1 MTRQDELK
9 LDRYKQKAWRSRVER
24 ERGNIS
30 ASVEATLAD
39 LASQEDMWEDE
50 LDAPVMLTGPAPQD
64 NAVIPPRLSLQSKIV
79 PAQYSGPTE
88 EGAAPLPKPGTNLL
102 AQFAQRITSSLSA
115 LGGSRQPTSPI
126 PQTPGPH
133 AAPVAAPLVEP
144 EPALPGIP
152 VVAADVPPSKKN
164 APHVG
169 VRSEKQRLA
178 GHTTK
183 VRLEAAPK
191 LEVGQAPVWFEK
203 PATALEA
210 TTNPSIL
217 ALGKAGER
225 TETAAPHMLA
235 GSGVFERGQRELA
248 VAHTHIT
255 GASVV
260 VVMLTGDPGPV
271 VVQYISLQPRVG
283 FTVHLSAP
291 TEKKTP
297 FNYAIFNP
305 AASPTVRP

>member
-9 LDRYKQKAWRSRVER
+9 LDVYKQKSWRSRVER

-39 LASQEDMWEDE
+39 PTSQEDVWEDE
-50 LDAPVMLTGPAPQD
+50 LDAPVMLTGTAPQD
-64 NAVIPPRLSLQSKIV
+64 SAVIPPRLSLQSKILS
-79 PAQYSGPTE
+79 AQYPGSTE
-88 EGAAPLPKPGTNLL
+88 EGDAPLPKPGTNLL
-102 AQFAQRITSSLSA
+102 AQFAQRVTSSFSA
-115 LGGSRQPTSPI
+115 LGGPRQPTSAA
-126 PQTPGPH
+126 PQAPGLH
-133 AAPVAAPLVEP
+133 AAPVAAPPVES

-152 VVAADVPPSKKN
+152 VVAAEAPPSKKD
-164 APHVG
+164 APRVG

-191 LEVGQAPVWFEK
+191 LEVGQAPARFEK
-203 PATALEA
+203 PAAALEA

-235 GSGVFERGQRELA
+235 GSGVFERTQREVA

-260 VVMLTGDPGPV
+260 VVMLAGDPGPV

-291 TEKKTP
+291 TEKKAP